1 MYRKL
6 KRTWSHNDLNYIP
19 KFKELFP
26 ELSKVDNEELAD
38 RFIELGLDF
47 YTEVRNPVKILTRLT
62 LPFAL
67 IIMALM
73 FIFIPINF
81 LITGNWG
88 YSISKSNPILL
99 NWFRSLRLQ
108 QHYCQRYLAKRGSA
122 FEKPEPLI

>member
-47 YTEVRNPVKILTRLT
+47 YTEVRNPVKILTRFT

-108 QHYCQRYLAKRGSA
+108 
-122 FEKPEPLI
+122 

>member
-47 YTEVRNPVKILTRLT
+47 YTEVRNTVKILTRLT

-108 QHYCQRYLAKRGSA
+108 
-122 FEKPEPLI
+122 

>member
-19 KFKELFP
+19 KFRELFP
-26 ELSKVDNEELAD
+26 ELSKVDSEKLAD

-47 YTEVRNPVKILTRLT
+47 YTEQKTDVKPLIRLT
-62 LPFAL
+62 LPFAV
-67 IIMALM
+67 IVMVIM

-88 YSISKSNPILL
+88 YSISESNPRLL
-99 NWFRSLRLQ
+99 NWFRSLGLQ
-108 QHYCQRYLAKRGSA
+108 
-122 FEKPEPLI
+122 